1 MALLVYKWFH
11 SLILYSV
18 RVSAPYTTYR
28 PIQPTLRKSKKKQ
41 KILLSMALFV
51 GVGCLSLYLENSG
64 TISHSTSSQTASTST
79 STTPITVPIAPKI
92 QTVSP
97 VLESKWKSI
106 LGGRQGNVDIA
117 LYNNKTGEVA
127 HVTNAT
133 GTYNTASIVKLSIL
147 EEILLQDQKDGTTIS
162 SYQLS
167 EAKPMIENSDNDAAT
182 ALWNEVGDQPAMDS
196 LFNQLGATSTQVNA
210 DGYWG
215 LTQSTAVDQL
225 SVLNAFAYP
234 GKLISSNSATLI
246 SNLLANVESDQT
258 WGVSAGVPT
267 GVTIELK
274 NGWLPDSQTDD
285 NETTESQNWTVNSI
299 GHIYGNG
306 ADYTIAVLTDHQT
319 SEEYGIET
327 IEELS
332 TAAWNIVG

>member
-1 MALLVYKWFH
+1 MSAL
-11 SLILYSV
+11 
-18 RVSAPYTTYR
+18 YTTYHPTR
-28 PIQPTLRKSKKKQ
+28 PTLKKSKKRQ
-41 KILLSMALFV
+41 KILLPVALFV
-51 GVGCLSLYLENSG
+51 VVGCSSLYLEHVING
-64 TISHSTSSQTASTST
+64 IISHSTSSLTATAST

-97 VLESKWKSI
+97 ALESKWKSI

-117 LYNNKTGEVA
+117 LYDNKTGEIA

-133 GTYNTASIVKLSIL
+133 GTYNTASVVKLSIL
-147 EEILLQDQKDGTTIS
+147 EEVLLQDQKNGTTIS

-182 ALWNEVGDQPAMDS
+182 VLWGEVGEQPAMDS
-196 LFNQLGATSTQVNA
+196 LFGQLGATSTQANA

-246 SNLLANVESDQT
+246 SNLLANVEPDQA

-267 GVTIELK
+267 GVTVELK

-285 NETTESQNWTVNSI
+285 NENTESQNWTVNSI

-306 ADYTIAVLTDHQT
+306 VDYTIAVLTDHQS
-319 SEEYGIET
+319 SEEYGIKT
-327 IEELS
+327 IEDLS
-332 TAAWNIVG
+332 TATWNIVS